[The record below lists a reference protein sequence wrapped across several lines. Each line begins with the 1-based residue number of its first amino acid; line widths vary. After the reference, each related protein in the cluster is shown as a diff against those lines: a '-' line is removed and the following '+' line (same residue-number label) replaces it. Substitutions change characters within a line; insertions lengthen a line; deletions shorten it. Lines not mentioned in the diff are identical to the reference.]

1 MYIGKIKN
9 TLQDWFIPT
18 YLLGFGCLRTYYYAR
33 NSFGN
38 ISKGFINEVRT
49 KRRKYVQEIEA
60 MEVLKSYDSR
70 LLNHSLQLLKM
81 NVPNC
86 RALHMQPK

>member
-1 MYIGKIKN
+1 M
-9 TLQDWFIPT
+9 
-18 YLLGFGCLRTYYYAR
+18 GCKTTDVKTIEVAKDDVSRV
-33 NSFGN
+33 FD
-38 ISKGFINEVRT
+38 KVRT